1 MDSNHDNP
9 NPRRICKLQSFQW
22 SKMPEKA
29 RKTTTRTQ
37 LVHGRIDPAAHV
49 TGSRLSGL
57 GGSLDQYPLL
67 AVGRPDQNVINGLP
81 SANLR
86 SAAFDGKRLR
96 VTVEWLWRSS
106 IGRLSKVAI
115 ATRRNAQEPHE
126 CASHRIDAAETRSEG
141 HMLKPVISAF

>member
-1 MDSNHDNP
+1 MVNQGTNGSPDVNAVVASLLTP
-9 NPRRICKLQSFQW
+9 FPKLDEYEQ
-22 SKMPEKA
+22 
-29 RKTTTRTQ
+29 
-37 LVHGRIDPAAHV
+37 
-49 TGSRLSGL
+49 RLSL
-57 GGSLDQYPLL
+57 EQYRLL
-67 AVGRPDQNVINGLP
+67 AVGRPDQNVINELP

-86 SAAFDGKRLR
+86 RAAFDGKRLR

-106 IGRLSKVAI
+106 IGMLSKVAI